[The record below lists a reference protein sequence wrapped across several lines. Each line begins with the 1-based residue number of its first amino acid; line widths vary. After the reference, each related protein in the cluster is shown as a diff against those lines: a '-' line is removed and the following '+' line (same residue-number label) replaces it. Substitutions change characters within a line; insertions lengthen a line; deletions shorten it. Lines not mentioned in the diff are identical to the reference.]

1 MDLREIYKLLR
12 SQIYFVVALVI
23 LGAIIGAQS
32 AKFFPSGYS
41 KSQLFFLTTTQ
52 SPGPGQDSY
61 FAPYYAQEVARNF
74 TDSAVALMASQE
86 FLQELLHAG
95 SSVTIR
101 KVAPQLIRITA
112 QSPNPA
118 DLNGPLEKI
127 SKAYNQKIAEISPDA
142 YASQL
147 KAVSPPTPPAFFALN
162 AQILA
167 IAGAVLGLASSLLI
181 VGLKVYLKL

>member
-1 MDLREIYKLLR
+1 
-12 SQIYFVVALVI
+12 
-23 LGAIIGAQS
+23 
-32 AKFFPSGYS
+32 
-41 KSQLFFLTTTQ
+41 
-52 SPGPGQDSY
+52 
-61 FAPYYAQEVARNF
+61 
-74 TDSAVALMASQE
+74 MASQE
-86 FLQELLHAG
+86 FLQELLPAG

-118 DLNGPLEKI
+118 DFNGPLEKI
-127 SKAYNQKIAEISPDA
+127 SKTYNQKIAEISPDA